1 MSLLPHQEEFARLL
15 VRYGV
20 VRFGDFTLKSGRK
33 SPYFVNAGQ
42 LRTGLAIG
50 GIGDA
55 FAATIRNADIAHDM
69 IFGPAYKGIPLA
81 VATAIGLGK
90 HGEDCAYGFDRKEAK
105 DHGEGG
111 IFVGT
116 APTEGMKIVLV
127 DDVITS
133 GKSIREAVEQLLG
146 AAPCEVTAA
155 VVAVDRQ
162 ERGRGAK
169 TTLSELRDELGV
181 QVHAIVKIRELA
193 DWLHKREIDGK
204 VVLDDAGKARI
215 EAYLAE
221 NQGEE

>member
-1 MSLLPHQEEFARLL
+1 MENFWE
-15 VRYGV
+15 V
-20 VRFGDFTLKSGRK
+20 
-33 SPYFVNAGQ
+33 
-42 LRTGLAIG
+42 AIG

-55 FAATIRNADIAHDM
+55 FAATIRNADIPHDM

-116 APTEGMKIVLV
+116 APAEGMKIVLV

-133 GKSIREAVEQLLG
+133 GKSIREAVEQLRA

-169 TTLSELRDELGV
+169 TTLSELRDDLGV
-181 QVHAIVKIRELA
+181 QVHAIVKIRDLA
-193 DWLHKREIDGK
+193 DWLHNREIDGK